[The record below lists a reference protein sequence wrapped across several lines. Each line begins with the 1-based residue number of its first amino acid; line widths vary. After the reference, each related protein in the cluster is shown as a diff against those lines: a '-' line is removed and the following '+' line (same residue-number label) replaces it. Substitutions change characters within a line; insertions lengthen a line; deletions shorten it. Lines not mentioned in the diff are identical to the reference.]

1 MKSINAHILTGS
13 LVALLFATSCHR
25 QSQQLKKADNL
36 YHEGLSFL
44 EAKQSE
50 AAAESFSQALLAI
63 NVCDTKTP
71 EALRLN
77 GQIENQLGMRYYKH
91 GLFDDALPLHQ
102 DAVAIFRDLP
112 DSLLLMEALR
122 NEGRV
127 EGARDNL
134 PQALVCYDESLL
146 IAQTLHQTDFENELC
161 IELARDVYMPSVDY
175 QKVIELAHLALQH
188 GAREDLCHL
197 DLGLADYYTANDS
210 LAIVYLNQALKSE
223 KPGIRMSAAQALHFV
238 YQLREDYQ
246 QSVRYLELCNENR
259 ILADEESR
267 AEELLRIKAGY
278 DLQLQKLSL
287 ESSQR
292 LRNILLYSI
301 LSLLFLL
308 LLFALLLLRQKT
320 LRAQLKSEESK
331 NQLILALKKNKVYV
345 TALAL
350 TEQITASSINFNLEE
365 YEWDD
370 FVTLIDLIHNHFTE
384 RLLEQYPT
392 LTNGDLQIC
401 CLTRQGFSNQVIS
414 ILLNQQT
421 NSYTR
426 RKSRMKQDKMNGLN
440 DPRSFEEIINS
451 I

>member
-1 MKSINAHILTGS
+1 
-13 LVALLFATSCHR
+13 
-25 QSQQLKKADNL
+25 
-36 YHEGLSFL
+36 
-44 EAKQSE
+44 
-50 AAAESFSQALLAI
+50 
-63 NVCDTKTP
+63 
-71 EALRLN
+71 
-77 GQIENQLGMRYYKH
+77 
-91 GLFDDALPLHQ
+91 
-102 DAVAIFRDLP
+102 
-112 DSLLLMEALR
+112 
-122 NEGRV
+122 
-127 EGARDNL
+127 
-134 PQALVCYDESLL
+134 
-146 IAQTLHQTDFENELC
+146 
-161 IELARDVYMPSVDY
+161 
-175 QKVIELAHLALQH
+175 
-188 GAREDLCHL
+188 
-197 DLGLADYYTANDS
+197 LAD
-210 LAIVYLNQALKSE
+210 K
-223 KPGIRMSAAQALHFV
+223 
-238 YQLREDYQ
+238 
-246 QSVRYLELCNENR
+246 
-259 ILADEESR
+259 ESR

-365 YEWDD
+365 HEWDD

-392 LTNGDLQIC
+392 LTKGDLQIC

-414 ILLNQQT
+414 ILLNLQT
-421 NSYTR
+421 ASYAR
-426 RKSRMKQDKMNGLN
+426 RKSRIKQEKMNGLQ
-440 DPRSFEEIINS
+440 DERSFEEIINE